1 MNCILFDGVSVVIL
15 LVMVNAVLDVLDIV
29 LLVSVL
35 VVKASKLCKIKYLVR
50 NEINKTIDGLKV
62 LMNLL
67 ISITRQNS

>member
-1 MNCILFDGVSVVIL
+1 MHVIVL
-15 LVMVNAVLDVLDIV
+15 DMVNVVLDVLDIV

>member
-1 MNCILFDGVSVVIL
+1 MHIQYLLVIV